1 MTQQQPQPTQPDHTA
16 AQGFYLQADFDR
28 LIIKVK
34 KNKDGQDYNVYEIG
48 VIVRTEESTNLYAV
62 KTKNPDRWR
71 SVKSGTPVR
80 IRVSPRAFKDFLYF
94 TIVE

>member
-1 MTQQQPQPTQPDHTA
+1 MTQQQPQLDHTA

-28 LIIKVK
+28 LITKVK

-62 KTKNPDRWR
+62 KTKTPEKWR

-80 IRVSPRAFKDFLYF
+80 IRVAPRAFKDFLYF